1 MNKKTVSKDHKGIKY
16 DSLKAMCDAYD
27 ITPTL
32 YLKRMERGWSQ
43 QEALE
48 GKKPYFSRGGV
59 DYYTQKEVCEAFK
72 IHPNSF
78 RLKLKNE
85 YSIDDIVDRVS
96 YRAEDHLGNRYRN
109 EAEMCEAFKVRISTY
124 RARLRAGMN
133 KEDAL
138 TTENL
143 KKKKD
148 K

>member
-78 RLKLKNE
+78 RLKLKNG
-85 YSIDDIVDRVS
+85 YSIDEIVDGVS
-96 YRAEDHLGNRYRN
+96 YRAEDHLG
-109 EAEMCEAFKVRISTY
+109 EEGESD
-124 RARLRAGMN
+124 AREGVHGACRRAGRR
-133 KEDAL
+133 
-138 TTENL
+138 TP
-143 KKKKD
+143 
-148 K
+148 